1 MTYRPDSYDV
11 EYYGRAR
18 PRKIQDDLD
27 NLDEAERRRR
37 STIQVQAQPVATS
50 QPITDVQARDY
61 ERRLGKYLA
70 STEGHERVEAQ
81 FTSDYANF
89 QKSPEYQ
96 EWKLGSRAAQE
107 EYTGLAEKTIGRAGM
122 DIPAKAFS
130 QIPDRYQLKPGSPFY
145 DVRKGVSDFFSSAE
159 ARIEGGI
166 DWLRQGSKSH
176 LKTSK
181 ELQAKGDVWGALGHS
196 TAGMFG
202 RLFTGGAETLTF
214 PFRPIQWANLATLP
228 FNLADEYKR
237 SQIVTSF
244 QSDLGGNIMEISG
257 GVVLGYAGAKGLGSV
272 LNKLRG
278 PQIVEVPKVQELMAP
293 ADEGFFSRYGSQLYP
308 ESVSI
313 KEELGSGFLSEH
325 LYSKGGSWR
334 PSGSLAFGKVKSY
347 VQTGEGLIP
356 VSEPVTGG
364 KLTTVWFLKNF
375 KTPPIFQDV
384 RTPWTLESSWA
395 SVPRSASSL
404 GIYGALSGL
413 ASALAGLNRPVLK
426 APQPPLLRSPSAV
439 KVSPYIDQLRLQR
452 LRDIAITGQVQIPA
466 VIQVPIPAPPRIIQ
480 RHRQRQ
486 TQPQIQIPE
495 PIQAPHPPGFR
506 PPPGP
511 IPQPPPER
519 KKTRLPNF
527 EGPYTGARSSRLRGL
542 AGYEQRN
549 YQVRTPGQVLR
560 ALIGGSRK

>member
-18 PRKIQDDLD
+18 PRKTQDDLD

-81 FTSDYANF
+81 FTVSYGNF
-89 QKSPEYQ
+89 LKSPEMQ

-107 EYTGLAEKTIGRAGM
+107 EYTGLTEKTVGQYGM
-122 DIPAKAFS
+122 VDLSKSYRPGGLA
-130 QIPDRYQLKPGSPFY
+130 KPGTPGAWLQE
-145 DVRKGVSDFFSSAE
+145 KFSGALQASE
-159 ARIEGGI
+159 NWIEGGI
-166 DWLRQGSKSH
+166 NQLRQGSRAQLVK
-176 LKTSK
+176 SK
-181 ELQAKGDVWGALGHS
+181 ELQAQGDVWGALGHS
-196 TAGMFG
+196 TVGMFG
-202 RLFTGGAETLTF
+202 RIFTGGAETLTF
-214 PFRPIQWANLATLP
+214 PFRPVQWGQAAALP
-228 FNLADEYKR
+228 VLLTDESMR
-237 SQIVTSF
+237 GQILSGFT
-244 QSDLGGNIMEISG
+244 SDLGGNILEMSG

-278 PQIVEVPKVQELMAP
+278 PQVLEVPYVQEMMGP
-293 ADEGFFSRYGSQLYP
+293 TDEGFFSRYGSQLYP
-308 ESVSI
+308 EAVNI
-313 KEELGSGFLSEH
+313 GPEEPGAGFLSEH

-334 PSGSLAFGKVKSY
+334 SSGSLDFGKVKSY
-347 VQTGEGLIP
+347 VQTGHDLIP

-413 ASALAGLNRPVLK
+413 ASGLAGLNRFVSSRRPQ
-426 APQPPLLRSPSAV
+426 APQFRAPPAV
-439 KVSPYIDQLRLQR
+439 KSLPYIDQLRSQR
-452 LRDIAITGQVQIPA
+452 LRDIAITGQVQIPD
-466 VIQVPIPAPPRIIQ
+466 VIQSPIPAPPRIIQ

-495 PIQAPHPPGFR
+495 PIQTPHPPGFR

-527 EGPYTGARSSRLRGL
+527 ERPYTGTRSSRMRGL

-549 YQVRTPGQVLR
+549 YQIRTPGQVLR
-560 ALIGGSRK
+560 ALIGGSRR